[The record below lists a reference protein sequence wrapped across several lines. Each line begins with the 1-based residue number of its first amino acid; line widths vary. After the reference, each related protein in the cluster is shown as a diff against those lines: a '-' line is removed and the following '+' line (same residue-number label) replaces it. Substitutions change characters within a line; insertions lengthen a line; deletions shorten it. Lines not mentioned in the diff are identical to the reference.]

1 VFLAVGTENW
11 LNLGGGGLQFS
22 VSDAIEQCRH
32 DWMRGALDQC
42 VAYLASGSSSTT
54 PNLMLVSDI
63 ALPAEN

>member
-1 VFLAVGTENW
+1 M
-11 LNLGGGGLQFS
+11 GLQFA